1 MRQDYLISIGLAFAS
16 VFLFGAALILG
27 PVGAALFF
35 FAPMPLMVLGF
46 LKGAKPVPLAAT
58 AGSAIILLT
67 AGLALFIVYSVMIA
81 LPVMMSMRVALHAN
95 ANAKAGAKAGAN
107 PKTPGAS
114 FGLGE
119 VITALSLTAAVVLV
133 VASAVFSSDT
143 AGLEVLIAQLVD
155 QMAADPYNTSG
166 IDFTPLFDMLKML
179 GPSIAASG
187 WVLNAVINL
196 LLARRLAARYTPV
209 HPAPD
214 LSMREMK
221 LPGFAPFLLCIAL
234 AGSVVLEGEAGYTAF
249 NASLILTLPFVALGF
264 SVVHRFAD
272 GKSYGTL
279 LLVVFYIVAFLSFWA
294 PVLIAILG
302 VIEHFLQIR
311 SAAQQR
317 GS

>member
-16 VFLFGAALILG
+16 VFLFGAALLLG

-46 LKGAKPVPLAAT
+46 LKGARPVPLAAT
-58 AGSAIILLT
+58 AGSVLILFT

-81 LPVMMSMRVALHAN
+81 LPVMMSMRVALHTKAN
-95 ANAKAGAKAGAN
+95 ANARAN
-107 PKTPGAS
+107 PNAPGAS

-133 VASAVFSSDT
+133 VVSAVFSSDT

-155 QMAADPYNTSG
+155 QMAADPYNASG
-166 IDFTPLFDMLKML
+166 IDFTPLFDVLKTL

-196 LLARRLAARYTPV
+196 LLAQRLAARYAPV
-209 HPAPD
+209 HPVPG
-214 LSMREMK
+214 LSMREIK

-249 NASLILTLPFVALGF
+249 NTSLILTLPFVALGF

>member
-16 VFLFGAALILG
+16 VLLFGAALLLG
-27 PVGAALFF
+27 PVGAVMFF

-46 LKGAKPVPLAAT
+46 LKGVKPVPLAAT
-58 AGSAIILLT
+58 AGSAIILFT
-67 AGLALFIVYSVMIA
+67 GGLALFIVYSVMIA
-81 LPVMMSMRVALHAN
+81 LPVMMSMRIALHAKTN
-95 ANAKAGAKAGAN
+95 ASPNA
-107 PKTPGAS
+107 PGAS

-133 VASAVFSSDT
+133 VTSAVVSSDT
-143 AGLEVLIAQLVD
+143 AGLEGLIAQFVD
-155 QMAADPYNTSG
+155 QMAAGPYNASG
-166 IDFTPLFDMLKML
+166 IDFAPLFDMLKML
-179 GPSIAASG
+179 GPGIAASG

-196 LLARRLAARYTPV
+196 LLAQRLADRYTPV
-209 HPAPD
+209 HRLSA
-214 LSMREMK
+214 LSMREMT
-221 LPGFAPFLLCIAL
+221 LPGFIPFLLCIAL
-234 AGSVVLEGEAGYTAF
+234 AGAAVLAGEARYTAF

-272 GKSYGTL
+272 GKSYGAVL
-279 LLVVFYIVAFLSFWA
+279 LAGFYIVAFLSFWA

-311 SAAQQR
+311 SPAHKR

>member
-1 MRQDYLISIGLAFAS
+1 MRQDYLISIGLALAS
-16 VFLFGAALILG
+16 VFLFGAALMLG

-46 LKGAKPVPLAAT
+46 LKGARPVPLAAT
-58 AGSAIILLT
+58 AGSALILFT

-81 LPVMMSMRVALHAN
+81 LPVMMSMRVALHAQAKAN
-95 ANAKAGAKAGAN
+95 ANPNA
-107 PKTPGAS
+107 PGAS

-133 VASAVFSSDT
+133 GVSAVFSSDT
-143 AGLEVLIAQLVD
+143 AGLEVLIAQLVN
-155 QMAADPYNTSG
+155 QMAADPYNASG
-166 IDFTPLFDMLKML
+166 IDFTPLFDVLKTL

-196 LLARRLAARYTPV
+196 LLAQRLAARYTPV
-209 HPAPD
+209 HPVPG
-214 LSMREMK
+214 LSMREVK

-249 NASLILTLPFVALGF
+249 NAALILTLPFVALGF